1 MEKGSENDN
10 EPLHANGCKRR
21 FPLATFQSSNMGM
34 STGRNYHNVALI
46 GFMGVGK
53 TTVGHLLATLLG
65 FELVDTDRLIER
77 REGCRISEIFS
88 TRGEAWFRKLEA
100 DVCSELANMR
110 GKVISTGGG
119 LGANPD
125 NLRSL
130 QSHALIVCLWASPE
144 TVYRRVC
151 NQEHRPL
158 LKTENPL
165 ERIRDLM
172 ALRAPFYQ
180 KADILVGVDYRSPA
194 ETARFI
200 AGSFRRA
207 SGGDGAGSND
217 GHRRLNLRESR
228 VQSGSCMGAH
238 TIVLPTDLKEESSK

>member
-1 MEKGSENDN
+1 
-10 EPLHANGCKRR
+10 
-21 FPLATFQSSNMGM
+21 MGM

-88 TRGEAWFRKLEA
+88 TRGEAWFRKLETEI
-100 DVCSELANMR
+100 CNELANMR

-125 NLRSL
+125 NLKSL

-151 NQEHRPL
+151 NQDHRPL

-165 ERIRDLM
+165 ERIRELM
-172 ALRAPFYQ
+172 AQRAPFYQ

-207 SGGDGAGSND
+207 SGGDATGGDAGK
-217 GHRRLNLRESR
+217 HRLSLKESR
-228 VQSGSCMGAH
+228 IQTESGVDTNS
-238 TIVLPTDLKEESSK
+238 TVVPTDLKEKS